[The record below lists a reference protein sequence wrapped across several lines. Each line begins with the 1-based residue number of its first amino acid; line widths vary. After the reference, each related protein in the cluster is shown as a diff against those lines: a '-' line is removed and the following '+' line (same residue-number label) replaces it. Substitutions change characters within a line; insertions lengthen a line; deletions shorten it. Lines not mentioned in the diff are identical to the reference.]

1 MRTQLSRALAVG
13 AIAAGLLLSTGAPAA
28 AQTTIDINPGNVPSN
43 ASDFPQD
50 CNPSLG
56 GGPYSGED
64 VWVFNLPGNPETSGV
79 FESVTATF
87 DTPEGPLTV
96 TIPDDGGAIVN
107 NMGTSK
113 AWIRVPAGSTLV
125 EATAVISGMADFF
138 VVSHTCAAAQP
149 TPTPTPTVTPTQP
162 PTPTPTA
169 TPTQPPT
176 PTPTPTPTATPT
188 QPPTP
193 TPTATSSVQPT
204 PTKTHLPV
212 TGVSSSSTLVPLVT
226 LGVGAILMG
235 ATLLGLRRRR
245 G

>member
-43 ASDFPQD
+43 ATDFPQNCD
-50 CNPSLG
+50 PNLG
-56 GGPYSGED
+56 GGPYPGED
-64 VWVFNLPGNPETSGV
+64 VWVFNLPGDPETSGV

-87 DTPEGPLTV
+87 DTPDGPLTV

-113 AWIRVPAGSTLV
+113 AWIRVPAGATLV

-138 VVSHTCAAAQP
+138 VLSSTCAALQ
-149 TPTPTPTVTPTQP
+149 

-176 PTPTPTPTATPT
+176 PTPTPTATPTQPPTPTPTATPT